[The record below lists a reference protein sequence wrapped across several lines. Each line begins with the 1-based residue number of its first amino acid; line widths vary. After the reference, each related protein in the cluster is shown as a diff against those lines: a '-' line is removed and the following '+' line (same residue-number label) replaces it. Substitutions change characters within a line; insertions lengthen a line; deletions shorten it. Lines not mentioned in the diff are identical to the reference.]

1 MALNLEPGA
10 GEKLDEIIEALDE
23 IGVEVVD
30 ADHME
35 RVEKPIHGLG
45 SLYEADLYV
54 QWEENDAD

>member
-1 MALNLEPGA
+1 MALNIEAGA
-10 GEKLDEIIEALDE
+10 GAKLDEIIEALDG

-54 QWEENDAD
+54 QWEKDDE